1 MKFSLRTV
9 LTITTGKLLTES
21 SDPKDNGIGDVYK
34 ILSHMVG
41 YSVFT
46 HQLPRIGKQVEP
58 ILLKKFPELGNV
70 DLVALDAAL
79 KPVEGDR
86 ARVEEVIAAW
96 AAAEIARGLAPDYE
110 IEPLTNPEPPRDP
123 LGELIEMV
131 GPEKVIVAVAP
142 DEKEPTA

>member
-1 MKFSLRTV
+1 MNFSVRTV
-9 LTITTGKLLTES
+9 LTITTGRLLTES

-41 YSVFT
+41 YSAFT
-46 HQLPRIGKQVEP
+46 HQLPRIGKEAAPV
-58 ILLKKFPELGNV
+58 LLEQFPELGNV
-70 DLVALDAAL
+70 DLDALDAAL

-96 AAAEIARGLAPDYE
+96 AATEIARGLAPDYE

-131 GPEKVIVAVAP
+131 GPEKVIVVTMP
-142 DEKEPTA
+142 EEKKHE